1 MYLIVIA
8 WFYVTVMMALAEAA
22 SPQGSILGALV
33 TFTLYGLLPMAIVI
47 YILGTPARKR
57 KLKAQREAEQRAWDE
72 AQAQQQAKAPLV
84 SGLPDASSHAAGATE
99 HTSVAPVREK
109 L

>member
-22 SPQGSILGALV
+22 SPQGSILGALI
-33 TFTLYGLLPMAIVI
+33 TFVLYGLLPMAILI

-57 KLKAQREAEQRAWDE
+57 KLKAQREAEQRAWKE
-72 AQAQQQAKAPLV
+72 AQLLERAASAPA
-84 SGLPDASSHAAGATE
+84 SDLPDASSHAPCTPQ
-99 HTSVAPVREK
+99 HSSITPVRKEH
-109 L
+109 

>member
-22 SPQGSILGALV
+22 SPQGSILGAII
-33 TFTLYGLLPMAIVI
+33 TFVLYGLLPMAILI
-47 YILGTPARKR
+47 YIFGTPERKR
-57 KLKAQREAEQRAWDE
+57 KLKARREAEQRAYDA
-72 AQAQQQAKAPLV
+72 AQATLRTEDAT
-84 SGLPDASSHAAGATE
+84 SHLPDAGGHTPGAAQERGIT
-99 HTSVAPVREK
+99 PVREK

>member
-8 WFYVTVMMALAEAA
+8 WLYVTVMMALAEAA

-33 TFTLYGLLPMAIVI
+33 TLLLYGLLPVAILI
-47 YILGTPARKR
+47 YILGTPERKR
-57 KLKAQREAEQRAWDE
+57 RLRARREAEQRDYDAAHASTGTDIT
-72 AQAQQQAKAPLV
+72 A
-84 SGLPDASSHAAGATE
+84 SNLPDTGSHAPGRTQASSI
-99 HTSVAPVREK
+99 APVREK

>member
-22 SPQGSILGALV
+22 SPQGSILGAIV

-57 KLKAQREAEQRAWDE
+57 KLKALREAEQRAWDE
-72 AQAQQQAKAPLV
+72 AQSQQQASAPLV
-84 SGLPDASSHAAGATE
+84 SDLPDASCHTAGATE